1 MTSVRAWAASSTIS
15 TADPV
20 RSTDTA
26 FSNIGHRVSPYGAWS
41 SSISAA
47 DLVGGAVRISEVRA
61 DPVDSDLIWW
71 SETRPE
77 ESGRTAVMRY
87 SIPQGETS
95 EHTPPDANVR
105 TLVHEYGGAAWW
117 PHDGR
122 LFYVD
127 FADQR
132 LRVINRAG
140 RVRFLSDEPAQ
151 PRADRFA
158 DGRVTPDGRWCVA
171 VRERHR
177 SGGEPVDEPVDDPV
191 NEPVNEIVAV
201 RTDGSAEINVLYGDA
216 DFVMSPRLSA
226 DGNLLA
232 WISWDHPNMGWDST
246 RLHIARLA
254 RGRLEGEILTVGAQD
269 SASYCEPDFGV
280 NGLRVCCDHQGWW
293 NLYDVDLTSG
303 ELSRAVGGP
312 FEIATPPWVFGMQR
326 WTARAAGHGDE
337 QVFAVAGMPT
347 GDELIVDGSTLSL
360 PDSSITSLS
369 AGPGAVVAVGSGYG
383 HETEVISLRTD
394 RSGLHREVIRPSR
407 RLPFEKGY
415 LIEPEWITF
424 PTGSGPAGS
433 GPAGSGPSGPGPT
446 GSGAAGSGLTALGDL
461 GEKGGEV
468 AHGLFYPPTN
478 PTHVGPE
485 GELPPLMVMA
495 HGGPTAQ
502 ARRELQPGILY
513 WTSRG
518 VAVVD
523 VDYRGSTGY
532 GTAFRRALDGQWGV
546 ADVADCVAAA
556 QYLAAR
562 GDVDPKRLMIRGG
575 SAGGFTV
582 LAALA
587 FHDVFSAGASRYGIA
602 DLEALA
608 TDTHKFES
616 RYLDTLV
623 GTYPEQRDVYV
634 ERSPINH
641 VAAIDTPLI
650 VLQGAE
656 DVIVP
661 PSQAELIVSAL
672 KSKGVKVAYL
682 LFPDEQHGFRQADN
696 IVRALEA
703 ELAFFGEVLGFDPA
717 GLTTA
722 AHNDA

>member
-1 MTSVRAWAASSTIS
+1 MTSARVWAASSNFS

-20 RSTDTA
+20 AS
-26 FSNIGHRVSPYGAWS
+26 SNTERRVSPYGAWS

-47 DLVGGAVRISEVRA
+47 DLVGGAVRVSEVRA
-61 DPVDSDLIWW
+61 DPVDPRLIWW

-77 ESGRTAVMRY
+77 EGGRTAVMRY

-95 EHTPPDANVR
+95 EHSPPDANVR

-132 LRVINRAG
+132 LRVINRQG

-158 DGRVTPDGRWCVA
+158 DGRVTPDGRWCVV

-177 SGGEPVDEPVDDPV
+177 SGGEPV
-191 NEPVNEIVAV
+191 NEIVAV
-201 RTDGSAEINVLYGDA
+201 PTDGTAEINVLYGDA

-226 DGNLLA
+226 DGGLLA

-246 RLHIARLA
+246 RLHISRFAQ
-254 RGRLEGEILTVGAQD
+254 GRLEGEILTVGAPD

-280 NGLRVCCDHQGWW
+280 TGLRVCCDHEGWW
-293 NLYDVDLTSG
+293 NLYDVDVTSG
-303 ELSRAVGGP
+303 ELSRVVGGP

-326 WTARAAGHGDE
+326 WTARCGGSREE

-360 PDSSITSLS
+360 PDSSINSLS

-383 HETEVISLRTD
+383 HETEVISLHTGR
-394 RSGLHREVIRPSR
+394 RGLHREVIRPSR
-407 RLPFEKGY
+407 PLPFEKGY

-424 PTGSGPAGS
+424 PTGSGPTGS
-433 GPAGSGPSGPGPT
+433 GPT
-446 GSGAAGSGLTALGDL
+446 GSGTD
-461 GEKGGEV
+461 GERSDEV

-478 PTHVGPE
+478 PTHVGPDDE
-485 GELPPLMVMA
+485 RPPLMVMA

-518 VAVVD
+518 IAVVD

-562 GDVDPKRLMIRGG
+562 GDVDPERLMIRGG

-623 GTYPEQRDVYV
+623 GAYPEQRDVYV

-641 VAAIDTPLI
+641 VEAIDTPLI

-661 PSQAELIVSAL
+661 PSQAEMIVSAL
-672 KSKGVKVAYL
+672 KSKGIKVAYL

-722 AHNDA
+722 TQNDE

>member
-1 MTSVRAWAASSTIS
+1 MTWAKAWAASSTFS

-20 RSTDTA
+20 STQVDQSTER
-26 FSNIGHRVSPYGAWS
+26 RVTPYGAWS

-61 DPVDSDLIWW
+61 DPVDPDLIWW
-71 SETRPE
+71 SENRPE
-77 ESGRTAVMRY
+77 EGGRTAVMRY
-87 SIPQGETS
+87 SIRERSVT
-95 EHTPPDANVR
+95 ENTPVDANVR
-105 TLVHEYGGAAWW
+105 TLVHEYGGGAWW
-117 PHDGR
+117 PHNGE

-132 LRVINRAG
+132 LRLINQHR
-140 RVRFLSDEPAQ
+140 RVRFLTDEPAR

-158 DGRVTPDGRWCVA
+158 DGRVTPDGRWCVL
-171 VRERHR
+171 VREQHR
-177 SGGEPVDEPVDDPV
+177 VDAEPT
-191 NEPVNEIVAV
+191 NEVVAV
-201 RTDGSAEINVLYGDA
+201 ATDGSAEINVLYSDA
-216 DFVMSPRLSA
+216 DFVMSPRLSPA
-226 DGNLLA
+226 GDLLA
-232 WISWDHPNMGWDST
+232 WISWDHPNMSWDST
-246 RLHIARLA
+246 RLHVAPFA
-254 RGRLEGEILTVGAQD
+254 DGRISGELLTVGQFD
-269 SASYCEPDFGV
+269 EASYCEPDFGTG
-280 NGLRVCCDHQGWW
+280 GLRVCSDHEGWW
-293 NLYDVDLTSG
+293 NLYDVDLSAG
-303 ELSRAVGGP
+303 VLSRAVGGP

-326 WTARAAGHGDE
+326 WAARPTGSGDE
-337 QVFAVAGMPT
+337 QVLAVAGLPT
-347 GDELIVDGSTLSL
+347 GDELIVDRSTVSL
-360 PDSSITSLS
+360 IDSSINSLS

-383 HETEVISLRTD
+383 HETEVISLSVD
-394 RSGLHREVIRPSR
+394 ANGLRREVVRPSR
-407 RLPFEKGY
+407 SLPFEQGY
-415 LIEPEWITF
+415 LVEPEWITF
-424 PTGSGPAGS
+424 PTG
-433 GPAGSGPSGPGPT
+433 PGD
-446 GSGAAGSGLTALGDL
+446 GD
-461 GEKGGEV
+461 GGDGDRSV
-468 AHGLFYPPTN
+468 AHGLYYPPTN
-478 PTHVGPE
+478 PRHVGPDDE
-485 GELPPLMVMA
+485 RPPLMVLA

-518 VAVVD
+518 IAVVD

-532 GTAFRRALDGQWGV
+532 GTAFRKSLNGLWGV
-546 ADVADCVAAA
+546 ADVVDCVAAA
-556 QYLAAR
+556 QYLAER
-562 GDVDPKRLMIRGG
+562 GDVDPERLMIRGG

-587 FHDVFSAGASRYGIA
+587 FHSVFSAGANRYGIA

-623 GTYPEQRDVYV
+623 GPYPEQKATYI

-641 VAAIDTPLI
+641 VDGIDVPLI

-661 PSQAELIVSAL
+661 PSQSEMIVSAL

-703 ELAFFGEVLGFDPA
+703 ELAFFGDVLGFSPA
-717 GLTTA
+717 GLRTEA
-722 AHNDA
+722 GSNE